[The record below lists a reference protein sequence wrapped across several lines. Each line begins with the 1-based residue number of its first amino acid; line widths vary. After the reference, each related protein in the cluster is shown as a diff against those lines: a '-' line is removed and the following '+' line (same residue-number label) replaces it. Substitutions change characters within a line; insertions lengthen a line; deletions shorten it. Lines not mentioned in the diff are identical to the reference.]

1 MKLKVE
7 INVCSNVGLWGKFED
22 PLGARWADITDF
34 STTVGV
40 RTCGRDNG
48 KEDFPD
54 EGEEVHD
61 VVAARRHLLLALLA
75 LLLVLVVSCE
85 YQLILA
91 YKITL
96 LYIDLIIVGMGGLLI

>member
-1 MKLKVE
+1 M
-7 INVCSNVGLWGKFED
+7 
-22 PLGARWADITDF
+22 
-34 STTVGV
+34 
-40 RTCGRDNG
+40 
-48 KEDFPD
+48 
-54 EGEEVHD
+54 HD

-96 LYIDLIIVGMGGLLI
+96 LYVDLIIVGMGGLLI